1 MISLMNLIV
10 DMAIEGLSY
19 TELMM
24 I

>member
-10 DMAIEGLSY
+10 DMINEGLSY
-19 TELMM
+19 IEVMM